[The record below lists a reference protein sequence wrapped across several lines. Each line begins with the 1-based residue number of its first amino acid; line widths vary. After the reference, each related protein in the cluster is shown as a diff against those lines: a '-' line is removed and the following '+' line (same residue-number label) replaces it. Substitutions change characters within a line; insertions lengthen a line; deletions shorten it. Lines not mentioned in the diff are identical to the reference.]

1 MARNIGPSIRSL
13 LTDRKGVIT
22 MTERPQERHDDDSR
36 DPAIASMTEEQ
47 RRARIL
53 ELSHEIADW
62 SAELNRRL
70 A

>member
-1 MARNIGPSIRSL
+1 
-13 LTDRKGVIT
+13 
-22 MTERPQERHDDDSR
+22 MTERPHEGHDDESR
-36 DPAIASMTEEQ
+36 DPAIAGMTEEQ
-47 RRARIL
+47 RCARIL

>member
-1 MARNIGPSIRSL
+1 
-13 LTDRKGVIT
+13 
-22 MTERPQERHDDDSR
+22 MTERPHERHDDESR
-36 DPAIASMTEEQ
+36 HPAIAEMTEEQ

-53 ELSHEIADW
+53 ELSREIADW